1 MAMKE
6 LFFENDR
13 PLQIKNAVNQT
24 KHRAHNA
31 VIKNQGTDSVNKAD
45 EAIPN
50 AVVQR
55 HSVPAKKLTKIS

>member
-13 PLQIKNAVNQT
+13 PLQIKNAVNQA

-31 VIKNQGTDSVNKAD
+31 VIRNQGTDAVNKAD

-55 HSVPAKKLTKIS
+55 HSVTAKKLTKIS

>member
-13 PLQIKNAVNQT
+13 PLQIKNVVNQT

-31 VIKNQGTDSVNKAD
+31 IIKNQGTDSYNVAD
-45 EAIPN
+45 EPIPN
-50 AVVQR
+50 SVTKR
-55 HSVPAKKLTKIS
+55 HSVPAKKATKIS

>member
-31 VIKNQGTDSVNKAD
+31 TITNQGALIENRAD